1 MVLRI
6 KGGIIKKVQKNASGL
21 LDVLKV
27 ETIFLQRQYVT
38 FGVWTSLSNL
48 NSNSLLIVEINMMH
62 ITEYMLRFICTQFN
76 VIFNV
81 DEK

>member
-1 MVLRI
+1 MSVSFPFVQILPVVPMVLRI

-38 FGVWTSLSNL
+38 FGV
-48 NSNSLLIVEINMMH
+48 
-62 ITEYMLRFICTQFN
+62 
-76 VIFNV
+76 
-81 DEK
+81 